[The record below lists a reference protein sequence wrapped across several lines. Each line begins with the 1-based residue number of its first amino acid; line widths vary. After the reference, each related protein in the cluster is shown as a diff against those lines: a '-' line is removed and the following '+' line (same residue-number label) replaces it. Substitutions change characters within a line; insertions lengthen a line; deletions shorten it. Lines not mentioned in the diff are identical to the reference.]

1 MRGIHHI
8 ETAKTFQSLPLTHE
22 AAGWGCAALP
32 IYLVF
37 LDNQGMVQ
45 SNLFLYNF
53 LRARK
58 HNMHHRQ
65 SQSWAKEKKG

>member
-8 ETAKTFQSLPLTHE
+8 ETAKTFQSHPLAQE
-22 AAGWGCAALP
+22 AESWCSAALP

-37 LDNQGMVQ
+37 ADNQGTVQ

-53 LRARK
+53 LHARK
-58 HNMHHRQ
+58 YNMHHRQ
-65 SQSWAKEKKG
+65 RQSWAKEKKG